1 MTTQTLAARPT
12 NRLVS
17 SRAAKLAA
25 LAAMATLSLAACGS
39 DPTSTGEPAG
49 GAEPGSSA
57 NASGLACPE
66 GKLSAEGSSAQANAI
81 TEAIVAYNAE
91 CGDQATIEYNPT
103 GSGAGIKSFYNG
115 LVDFAGSDSVL
126 KTESSDGVVEA
137 DKASERCQ
145 NNPAWNL
152 PMVVGPIAFAY
163 NIDGVDKLVLNAEV
177 LAEIFKGEIKTWN
190 DPKIAKLNSGAEL
203 PAENI
208 TVFFRS
214 DESGTT
220 ENTAKFLSKAG
231 NGAWTDEPSKAWT
244 GTGEGK
250 NKSSGVAEAT
260 ANTKNSISYM
270 EWSYAKDNKLSTAQ
284 LDSGKGP
291 VELTGESVGKAVAE
305 AKVKGSGNDLSL
317 DLKYAGTG
325 SGAYPALLVTY
336 EIVCSKGLPGDKT
349 AIVKDFLTY
358 FSTADAQQ
366 KLPDLGYAP
375 LPSELQSKVQTAVA
389 AIQ

>member
-1 MTTQTLAARPT
+1 MTM

-17 SRAAKLAA
+17 SRATQLAA
-25 LAAMATLSLAACGS
+25 LAALATLSLTACGS
-39 DPTSTGEPAG
+39 DPTSAGEPAG

-66 GKLSAEGSSAQANAI
+66 GRLSAEGSSAQANAI
-81 TEAIVAYNAE
+81 NEVIVNYNAA

-126 KTESSDGVVEA
+126 KTEEKDGVIEA
-137 DKASERCQ
+137 DKAKERCQ

-163 NIDGVDKLVLNAEV
+163 NVDGVDKLVLNAEV
-177 LAEIFKGEIKTWN
+177 LAEIFKGTIKTWN

-203 PAENI
+203 PSANI

-220 ENTAKFLSKAG
+220 ENTTKFLSKAG
-231 NGAWTDEPSKAWT
+231 NGAWTDEPAKAWS
-244 GTGEGK
+244 GIGEGK

-260 ANTKNSISYM
+260 ANTKNSITYI
-270 EWSYAKDNKLSTAQ
+270 EWSYAKDNNLSMAQ
-284 LDSGKGP
+284 LDSGNGA
-291 VELTGESVGKAVAE
+291 VELTGASVAKAVAE
-305 AKVKGSGNDLSL
+305 AKVKGNGNDLSL
-317 DLKYAGTG
+317 DLKYAGTEA
-325 SGAYPALLVTY
+325 GAYPALLVTY
-336 EIVCSKGLPGDKT
+336 EIVCSKGLAADKT
-349 AIVKDFLTY
+349 AIVKDVLTF
-358 FSTADAQQ
+358 FSSTDEQS
-366 KLPDLGYAP
+366 KLEELGYAP
-375 LPSELQSKVQTAVA
+375 LPSDLQSKVQAAVA

>member
-1 MTTQTLAARPT
+1 
-12 NRLVS
+12 
-17 SRAAKLAA
+17 
-25 LAAMATLSLAACGS
+25 
-39 DPTSTGEPAG
+39 
-49 GAEPGSSA
+49 
-57 NASGLACPE
+57 
-66 GKLSAEGSSAQANAI
+66 
-81 TEAIVAYNAE
+81 
-91 CGDQATIEYNPT
+91 
-103 GSGAGIKSFYNG
+103 
-115 LVDFAGSDSVL
+115 
-126 KTESSDGVVEA
+126 
-137 DKASERCQ
+137 
-145 NNPAWNL
+145 
-152 PMVVGPIAFAY
+152 MVVGPIAFAY

-177 LAEIFKGEIKTWN
+177 LAEIFKGDIKTWN
-190 DPKIAKLNSGAEL
+190 DPKIAKLNSGAQL

-260 ANTKNSISYM
+260 ASTKNSISYM
-270 EWSYAKDNKLSTAQ
+270 EWSYAKDNNLSMAQ
-284 LDSGKGP
+284 LDSGNGP

-336 EIVCSKGLPGDKT
+336 EIVCSKGLAADKT

-358 FSTADAQQ
+358 FSS
-366 KLPDLGYAP
+366 PDSQSQLEELGYAP
-375 LPSELQSKVQTAVA
+375 LPDRTAVEGPDGGRSDPVITSPRGGSSRRLTRDDPPPHSRIGAGRPMAVTDTDATERVEPEPA
-389 AIQ
+389 AAQDPSLSPAEGHVEHMHSPVPTVVHHRAPAPAKIDQVDRAPRGRQARQDQPDRGSRVPCAGDHIRFGHRLAGALRRHLLASSGAAQPAGQPGQLPHLA